1 MVFVGRKT
9 QLGQIRAAVQRG
21 ENILVMGKPGIGK
34 TALLRHFARL
44 SGGLFWREP
53 NSLRPLLLRICK
65 KLGIKSRGLTVSE
78 LLDAVESKGSQ
89 PILKRGM
96 PVVLVL
102 DDLEN
107 ASKKA
112 GRILSELANYNS
124 ILLVAAAEAPLKG
137 RLDWAFE
144 RRIRLGPL
152 SRAEAKKLLGKAYSE
167 GVYRDSKGMPL
178 ALLSGGWH
186 PCVLSSRIDLL
197 PVGLLAPVAYLLLSL
212 RYAALLGDERGLYMM
227 FGLVGFLLLSLNRG
241 RRVWK

>member
-1 MVFVGRKT
+1 MAFVGRKA
-9 QLGQIRAAVQRG
+9 QLGQIRAAVNKG

-34 TALLRHFARL
+34 TALLRAFARQ
-44 SGGLFWREP
+44 SGSLFWREP

-65 KLGIKSRGLTVSE
+65 RLELKTRGLTVSE
-78 LLDAVESKGSQ
+78 LLDAIEQ
-89 PILKRGM
+89 ERGM
-96 PVVLVL
+96 PLVIII
-102 DDLEN
+102 DDLDS

-112 GRILSELANYNS
+112 AKMLAELSS
-124 ILLVAAAEAPLKG
+124 FGCIVIIGAAEAPLKG

-144 RRIRLGPL
+144 RRTSLGPL
-152 SRAEAKKLLGKAYSE
+152 SRAEAKKLLGKDYNEA
-167 GVYRDSKGMPL
+167 VYRDSKGFPL
-178 ALLSGGWH
+178 ALLAGGWH
-186 PCVLSSRIDLL
+186 PCVLSGRIDLL